1 MGYQYGVDPFTA
13 LADPVRRALL
23 RALVAGPA
31 RVVDLAGAHPISRP
45 AISKHLR
52 LLTEAGLA
60 SVEDRGRERHYAL
73 DRAGLAPVA
82 ALLEELRPT
91 PPFAEAALDGLDLE
105 VRRTVRDRS
114 TSRPDSQQ
122 EDTA

>member
-1 MGYQYGVDPFTA
+1 MDAFAA

-23 RALVAGPA
+23 RTLVQGPA
-31 RVVDLAGAHPISRP
+31 RVVDLAAAHPISRP

-60 SVEDRGRERHYAL
+60 TVEDRGRERHYAL
-73 DRAGLAPVA
+73 DRAGLAPVS
-82 ALLEELRPT
+82 ALLRELT
-91 PPFAEAALDGLDLE
+91 PPFAETALDGLDLK
-105 VRRTVRDRS
+105 VRRTARERQA
-114 TSRPDSQQ
+114 SRPTHPQ